1 MMKFIEKPN
10 LPNGKVSRVICGEIP
25 SEAEEFLRHR
35 NIEILK
41 CEPNLKVD
49 PAVKF
54 HADMCSVHL
63 GANNVIVDKNQI
75 QLIKY
80 LKENGFNVYE
90 TKEEIAGE
98 YPDDIKLNVALF
110 GNNAI
115 GAFRFS
121 DKNLCE
127 AICSFQ
133 KFEVKQGYAKCSIL
147 PIDETALITDDI
159 SICNALKNSFDVL
172 LIEKGDILLSRHD
185 YGFIGGA
192 SAKIS
197 KDEILFFGNLE
208 SHRNFNDIIA
218 FIEKHSCKA
227 LYFKDVPL
235 TDVGGMVTLCEYI

>member
-1 MMKFIEKPN
+1 MMRFIKKPN
-10 LPNGKVSRVICGEIP
+10 LPNGKLSRVICGEIP
-25 SEAEEFLRHR
+25 GVVEDFFILRK
-35 NIEILK
+35 IEILK
-41 CEPNLKVD
+41 CEPNLKID

-54 HADMCSVHL
+54 HADMCAAHL
-63 GANNVIVDKNQI
+63 GGNSIIVDRNQI
-75 QLIKY
+75 ELIQK
-80 LKENGFNVYE
+80 LKEYRFNVYE

-98 YPDDIKLNVALF
+98 YPEDIKLNVALF
-110 GNNAI
+110 GNNAV

-121 DKNLCE
+121 DKNLFE
-127 AICSFQ
+127 AICGFE

-147 PIDETALITDDI
+147 PINETALITDDI
-159 SICNALKNSFDVL
+159 SIYNSLKNSFDVL
-172 LIEKGDILLSRHD
+172 LVEKGDIRLGGHE

-197 KDEILFFGNLE
+197 NNEILFFGNLE
-208 SHRNFNDIIA
+208 NHRNFKDIIR